1 MAGPYSLGTV
11 SCWPGHVEQML
22 RPHGLATTV
31 AALPTAHRR
40 HGLGH
45 RQGRRPHLPRR
56 TSLRHL
62 RGGTPWAA
70 VGPPHDASWRHAA
83 RGHRP
88 RQRRAI
94 RDRVSEPYAWT
105 GSTSVAGRASLHR
118 AGRRPSSFPEPA
130 EARDSVRVRRCL
142 RNRSRET
149 PAAATPRTVA
159 SATSPLSCFHAQS
172 SRVFPRRI
180 EDMTACL
187 SAALARGAECGVG
200 ALWGLAQSR
209 HPIPTRSDPTATHR
223 HSARRNDKKMH

>member
-105 GSTSVAGRASLHR
+105 GSTSVAGRACALDPYIAQGGVPPLFPNQPKPEIQFRSDDASAIGHGRRRPQLHLGRWQARRRLCPASTRSQAVCSR
-118 AGRRPSSFPEPA
+118 AG
-130 EARDSVRVRRCL
+130 
-142 RNRSRET
+142 SR
-149 PAAATPRTVA
+149 
-159 SATSPLSCFHAQS
+159 
-172 SRVFPRRI
+172 I
-180 EDMTACL
+180 
-187 SAALARGAECGVG
+187 
-200 ALWGLAQSR
+200 
-209 HPIPTRSDPTATHR
+209 
-223 HSARRNDKKMH
+223 